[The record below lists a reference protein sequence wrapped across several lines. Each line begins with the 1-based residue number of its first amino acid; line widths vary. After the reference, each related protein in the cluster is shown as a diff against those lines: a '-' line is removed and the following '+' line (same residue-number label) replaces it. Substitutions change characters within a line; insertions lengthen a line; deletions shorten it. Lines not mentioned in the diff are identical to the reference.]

1 MRRLSLIVIVLTAV
15 AVVPQAFGASGA
27 VTTVELFANSRG
39 TFEPR
44 LSTRTFTLAGVQW
57 RGTGRVLFRT
67 RAVGG
72 RWSEWRPGAP
82 EDEDGP
88 DPGSRESHAVTW
100 RNGNPWWTGLSN
112 AIEARAIGPVSR
124 IRAQLVWSPDVRVP
138 YRMPATAD
146 SPPIVPRLSWGADE
160 SIRRAPPTY
169 AAETRF
175 VIVHHTAGRN
185 DYSRSEAAAI
195 VKGIQLYHVQ
205 GNGWNDIGYN
215 FLVDR
220 FGTIY
225 EGRFGGIDRNVVGAH
240 ALGFNTGSVGIA
252 LIGTYE
258 TTQPSKAA
266 QDALA
271 RLIAWRLDVAHVD
284 PTSFL
289 TYISGGSERYAS
301 GIPVLLNA
309 VSGHRDTGYTECPG
323 DALYAKLGTL
333 AAAARAIGLPK
344 IFEPRTEVDGT
355 AVRFRAGLSSAQ
367 PWNVVV
373 TSAGLE
379 VARGSGVGTSVDW
392 TWDSAGV
399 PAGSFAWTIGVDGAR
414 SVTGIVHAGGGTAPL
429 AIEAAS
435 TDPEAISPNGDE
447 QAETS
452 LLTYSLNVSA
462 NVTVQIVD
470 SIGGV
475 ITTPTDRVWTHAGQH
490 TLVIDGSALP
500 DGSYNIVITARTIAG
515 ATVQR
520 IVPLTVNRTLGVV
533 AVSPTVFSP
542 NGDGRKDRLVL
553 TFSLAA
559 PADVR
564 IRIVRSDRWVA
575 SPFAASFLPGAQRL
589 VWDGV
594 RSSGVIRDGSYEAV
608 VEAQDGLSAI
618 SYGVPFISDT
628 VAPSVR
634 ILPGRKLRI
643 EVSEPAVL
651 TLRIDGRALRYGAKR
666 GGVFR
671 IPWDGPATSVRVVAW
686 DAAGNASSPIVR
698 IARAGNSG
706 PGQ

>member
-1 MRRLSLIVIVLTAV
+1 M
-15 AVVPQAFGASGA
+15 
-27 VTTVELFANSRG
+27 
-39 TFEPR
+39 
-44 LSTRTFTLAGVQW
+44 
-57 RGTGRVLFRT
+57 
-67 RAVGG
+67 
-72 RWSEWRPGAP
+72 
-82 EDEDGP
+82 
-88 DPGSRESHAVTW
+88 
-100 RNGNPWWTGLSN
+100 
-112 AIEARAIGPVSR
+112 
-124 IRAQLVWSPDVRVP
+124 
-138 YRMPATAD
+138 
-146 SPPIVPRLSWGADE
+146 
-160 SIRRAPPTY
+160 
-169 AAETRF
+169 
-175 VIVHHTAGRN
+175 
-185 DYSRSEAAAI
+185 
-195 VKGIQLYHVQ
+195 
-205 GNGWNDIGYN
+205 
-215 FLVDR
+215 
-220 FGTIY
+220 
-225 EGRFGGIDRNVVGAH
+225 VGAH

-323 DALYAKLGTL
+323 DALYAKLGTWPRRP
-333 AAAARAIGLPK
+333 APSACK
-344 IFEPRTEVDGT
+344 IFEPRSDVDGA
-355 AVRFRAGLSSAQ
+355 AVRFRARLSSTQ
-367 PWNVVV
+367 PWSVVV
-373 TSAGLE
+373 TSAGSE
-379 VARGSGVGTSVDW
+379 IASGSGVGTSVDW
-392 TWDSAGV
+392 TWDSTGA

-414 SVTGIVHAGGGTAPL
+414 SVTGIVHAGGGSAPL

-452 LLTYSLNVSA
+452 LLTYRLNVSA

-490 TLVIDGSALP
+490 TLVIDGSGLP
-500 DGSYNIVITARTIAG
+500 DGSYSVVITARTVAG
-515 ATVQR
+515 AMAQK

-594 RSSGVIRDGSYEAV
+594 RSSGVIRDGATKLWSRRTGWTQCDLLRRSV
-608 VEAQDGLSAI
+608 HLST
-618 SYGVPFISDT
+618 PW
-628 VAPSVR
+628 R
-634 ILPGRKLRI
+634 
-643 EVSEPAVL
+643 PAC
-651 TLRIDGRALRYGAKR
+651 
-666 GGVFR
+666 
-671 IPWDGPATSVRVVAW
+671 
-686 DAAGNASSPIVR
+686 ASF
-698 IARAGNSG
+698 RAGSCG
-706 PGQ
+706 SR